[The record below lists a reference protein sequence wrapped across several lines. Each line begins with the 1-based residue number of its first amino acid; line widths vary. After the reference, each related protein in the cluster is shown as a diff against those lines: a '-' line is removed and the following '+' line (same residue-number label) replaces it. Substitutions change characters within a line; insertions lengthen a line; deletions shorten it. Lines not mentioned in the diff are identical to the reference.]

1 MGSAAHFRVPAVPS
15 NREKV
20 SNGKIMTGGNTMSMQ
35 ALNQLV
41 ARSIVDPTVV
51 QSFRSGKIGNVLDE
65 LEFTPDLRAQLEGIE
80 SDSWAEFAVI
90 SYRFVKAAQ
99 MPAPRIELPSPV
111 EGLFLDEQSQADQE
125 QVA

>member
-1 MGSAAHFRVPAVPS
+1 
-15 NREKV
+15 
-20 SNGKIMTGGNTMSMQ
+20 MTGEMTMSMQ

-51 QSFRSGKIGNVLDE
+51 RSFRSGQIGDVLDE

-90 SYRFVKAAQ
+90 SYRFVKAAE
-99 MPAPRIELPSPV
+99 MPTPRIELPSPL
-111 EGLFLDEQSQADQE
+111 EGLFPDERSQADQE

>member
-1 MGSAAHFRVPAVPS
+1 
-15 NREKV
+15 
-20 SNGKIMTGGNTMSMQ
+20 MSMQ

-51 QSFRSGKIGNVLDE
+51 QYFRSGQIRYDLAQ

-90 SYRFVKAAQ
+90 SYRFVKAAE
-99 MPAPRIELPSPV
+99 MPAPRIELPSPA
-111 EGLFLDEQSQADQE
+111 EGLFPDERSQAD
-125 QVA
+125 

>member
-1 MGSAAHFRVPAVPS
+1 
-15 NREKV
+15 
-20 SNGKIMTGGNTMSMQ
+20 MSMQ

-51 QSFRSGKIGNVLDE
+51 QSFRSGRIGDVLDE
-65 LEFTPDLRAQLEGIE
+65 LEFTPDMRAQLEGIE

-90 SYRFVKAAQ
+90 SYRFVKAAE
-99 MPAPRIELPSPV
+99 MPAPRIELPSPA
-111 EGLFLDEQSQADQE
+111 EGLFPDERSQANQE

>member
-1 MGSAAHFRVPAVPS
+1 
-15 NREKV
+15 
-20 SNGKIMTGGNTMSMQ
+20 MSMQ

-51 QSFRSGKIGNVLDE
+51 QSFRSGQIGNVLDE
-65 LEFTPDLRAQLEGIE
+65 LEFTPDIRAQLEGIE

-90 SYRFVKAAQ
+90 SYRFVKAAE
-99 MPAPRIELPSPV
+99 MPAPRIELPSPA
-111 EGLFLDEQSQADQE
+111 EGLFPEKPSQADQE